1 MRPNNPVLLYQRKH
15 SVDREINRYANSPVV
30 INNKL
35 EALKMLASSILTEV
49 SSLKQYREAVASDI
63 DLAKEVQQFESDLIR
78 CALVRTGGNQRK
90 AARLL
95 KIKPTTLHEKMK
107 RYGVISI
114 DKAVEDESFGNL
126 EQNLDES
133 VL

>member
-1 MRPNNPVLLYQRKH
+1 MRPNNPVLLYQRKR
-15 SVDREINRYANSPVV
+15 STERELNRYTNSPVV

-35 EALKMLASSILTEV
+35 EALKMLANSILAEV
-49 SSLKQYREAVASDI
+49 TSLKQYREAVSQDI
-63 DLAKEVQQFESDLIR
+63 DLAEEVKRFETDLIR

-107 RYGVISI
+107 RYGVVSI
-114 DKAVEDESFGNL
+114 DKALDGDGGEEIGVLLNGNF
-126 EQNLDES
+126 
-133 VL
+133 